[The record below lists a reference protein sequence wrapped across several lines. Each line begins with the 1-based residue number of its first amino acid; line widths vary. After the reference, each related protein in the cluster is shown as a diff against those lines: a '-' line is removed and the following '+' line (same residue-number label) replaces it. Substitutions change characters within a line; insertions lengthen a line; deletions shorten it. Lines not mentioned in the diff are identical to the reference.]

1 MMKNTDKSHLPSPRL
16 AAQVEFLVA
25 ADALKSVER
34 KNLLFSGARRENAAE
49 HSWHLTLLAMTFAE
63 YAPKEVNIG
72 HVTQLLIVHDLVEVH
87 AGDHW
92 ELASDAKEVSL
103 KETQAAEKLFGLL
116 PDEQYETALALWQEF
131 EARDTAEAQFAKA
144 LDALHPMLLVWGP
157 GGLGQT
163 HVPLT
168 AQKMKDLKKPYLEAY
183 PALWHLAEQLLDN
196 AVRRGTLSVS

>member
-1 MMKNTDKSHLPSPRL
+1 MRKTDKSALSCPRL

-25 ADALKSVER
+25 ADELKSVDR

-63 YAPKEVNIG
+63 YAPTEVDIG

-92 ELASDAKEVSL
+92 ELASDTKDVSRKEG
-103 KETQAAEKLFGLL
+103 QAAEKLFGLL
-116 PDEQYETALALWQEF
+116 PDEQYETLMALWQEF
-131 EARDTAEAQFAKA
+131 EARETAEAKFAKA

-168 AQKMKDLKKPYLEAY
+168 AQQMKDLKKPYLAAY
-183 PALWHLAEQLLDN
+183 PALWRLAEQLLDH
-196 AVRRGTLSVS
+196 AVRRGTLSES